1 MNACAGM
8 QVHVHVHRTVQC
20 TVVVYLTKAGSLHCP
35 PRFKRPQQFDF
46 SVYFSNPGIENWDE
60 FDAAQLRKFIHKLYE
75 NGEIDKETFEKK
87 INKKAKAK
95 MLEYLDG
102 PDGWP
107 IEKWDEMMKDE
118 PAGYGQSSQEPA
130 NKKSRKH

>member
-1 MNACAGM
+1 
-8 QVHVHVHRTVQC
+8 
-20 TVVVYLTKAGSLHCP
+20 
-35 PRFKRPQQFDF
+35 
-46 SVYFSNPGIENWDE
+46 
-60 FDAAQLRKFIHKLYE
+60 
-75 NGEIDKETFEKK
+75 
-87 INKKAKAK
+87 

-118 PAGYGQSSQEPA
+118 PAGYGQDSQEPA